1 MKSVIFDMDGLLL
14 DSENETFKAFKK
26 IGGDMGYTVTRDF
39 YCSMIGVS
47 EPYAIK
53 MLTQKFGDGFD
64 GEGFFLKVREYV
76 KNSYSLHGVP
86 VKEGAKELLSF
97 LKESGIS
104 CAVGSSSAREWV
116 EKLLKSAGLFD
127 YFDAFVCGD
136 EVKNAKP
143 DPEIF
148 IKACKKLGV
157 KAEDAV
163 VLEDSPFGV
172 EAAHKAGVPVICVPD
187 MLYPDE
193 NIIAMTCAV
202 CGSLKEVKNYFQ
214 KIRL

>member
-47 EPYAIK
+47 EPDAIK

-64 GEGFFLKVREYV
+64 GKGFFVKVREYV

-97 LKESGIS
+97 LKESGVL

-157 KAEDAV
+157 QAEDAV

-193 NIIAMTCAV
+193 NIIAMTTAV